1 MPTCQ
6 CGAPLL
12 PGAHFC
18 SNCGRPSSAAAPVLT
33 CSHCGQ
39 PLPADTNFC
48 SFCGN
53 PVTAEGLGTE
63 PNLDQTAVRSV
74 NEEP

>member
-1 MPTCQ
+1 
-6 CGAPLL
+6 
-12 PGAHFC
+12 
-18 SNCGRPSSAAAPVLT
+18 VLT

-53 PVTAEGLGTE
+53 PVAAEELAGRH
-63 PNLDQTAVRSV
+63 LDETAVRSA
-74 NEEP
+74 NKEA